1 MELEKLIIKIA
12 KILDKY
18 EIPYMIIGGQAVL
31 IYGEPRLTKDID
43 ITIGLDIDLYDILL
57 KVVNEINLTPLV
69 NNFKDFIKDTYVLPT
84 YDKESDFRV
93 DFIFSFSDY
102 DKESDFRVDFIF
114 SFSDYEK
121 EALRR
126 VKNVKIEKY
135 LVKFASLEDLII
147 HKIISGRPRDLED
160 IKNILIKNRDFNK
173 NYIKKWLKEFE
184 KILDENLLDRFEDLL
199 KQIN

>member
-57 KVVNEINLTPLV
+57 KAINEINLMPSI
-69 NNFKDFIKDTYVLPT
+69 NNIKDFIKDTYVLPT
-84 YDKESDFRV
+84 YDR
-93 DFIFSFSDY
+93 
-102 DKESDFRVDFIF
+102 ESDFRVDFIF

-121 EALRR
+121 EALKR
-126 VKNVKIEKY
+126 VKKIKIGKKY
-135 LVKFASLEDLII
+135 VNFSSLEDLII

-160 IKNILIKNRDFNK
+160 IKNVLIKNRDFNK
-173 NYIKKWLKEFE
+173 NYVKQWLKEFE

-199 KQIN
+199 KKVN

>member
-57 KVVNEINLTPLV
+57 KAINEINLMPSV
-69 NNFKDFIKDTYVLPT
+69 NNIKDFIKDTYVLPT
-84 YDKESDFRV
+84 YDRESN
-93 DFIFSFSDY
+93 
-102 DKESDFRVDFIF
+102 FRVDFIF

-121 EALRR
+121 EALKR
-126 VKNVKIEKY
+126 VKKIKIGKKY
-135 LVKFASLEDLII
+135 VNFSSLEDLII

-160 IKNILIKNRDFNK
+160 IKNVLIKNRDFNK
-173 NYIKKWLKEFE
+173 NYVKQWLKEFE

-199 KQIN
+199 KKVN

>member
-18 EIPYMIIGGQAVL
+18 KIPYMIIGGQAVL
-31 IYGEPRLTKDID
+31 IYGEARLTKDID

-57 KVVNEINLTPLV
+57 KAINEINLMPSI
-69 NNFKDFIKDTYVLPT
+69 NNIKDFIKDTYVLPT
-84 YDKESDFRV
+84 YDR
-93 DFIFSFSDY
+93 
-102 DKESDFRVDFIF
+102 ESDFRVDFIF

-121 EALRR
+121 EALKR
-126 VKNVKIEKY
+126 VKKIKIGKKY
-135 LVKFASLEDLII
+135 VNFSSLEDLII

-160 IKNILIKNRDFNK
+160 IKNVLIKNRDFNK
-173 NYIKKWLKEFE
+173 NYVKQWLKEFE

-199 KQIN
+199 KKVN

>member
-57 KVVNEINLTPLV
+57 KAINEINLMPSV
-69 NNFKDFIKDTYVLPT
+69 NNIKDFIKDTYVLPT
-84 YDKESDFRV
+84 YDR
-93 DFIFSFSDY
+93 
-102 DKESDFRVDFIF
+102 ESDFRVDFIF

-121 EALRR
+121 EALKK
-126 VKNVKIEKY
+126 VKKIKIGKKY
-135 LVKFASLEDLII
+135 VNFSSLEDLII

-160 IKNILIKNRDFNK
+160 IKNVLIKNRDFNK
-173 NYIKKWLKEFE
+173 NYVKQWLKEFE

-199 KQIN
+199 KKVN

>member
-57 KVVNEINLTPLV
+57 KAVNEINLTPLV
-69 NNFKDFIKDTYVLPT
+69 NNIKDFIKDTYVLPT
-84 YDKESDFRV
+84 YDRESDFRV

-102 DKESDFRVDFIF
+102 K
-114 SFSDYEK
+114 K
-121 EALRR
+121 EALKR

-160 IKNILIKNRDFNK
+160 IKNILIKNRDFDK

-184 KILDENLLDRFEDLL
+184 KTLDENLLDRFEDIS